1 MTDFIGFAVAIS
13 SFALIGTLLLLPL
26 LLIPQMRRLIVRR
39 KMTAVVATVFIGF
52 LATTFL
58 TFRGSVESNFP
69 IVPQSTR
76 VIDDILSSLEWGSLA
91 FSAPE
96 RLRFEESSVVRALLS
111 PKQTESELTEQ
122 LRSKLQQMPRKQQIE
137 SATVRVSN
145 RMRADLSG
153 PGFDIQPI
161 TPNVQAVRY
170 QSPTSWDWSVVP
182 VQSGSQTLYLTVSA
196 LVEVSGEPTPI
207 TLKTYERQILIVI
220 TPRQRVTDFVS
231 KNWQWLWATL
241 LAPAAVYAWKR
252 TRMTARPAGVSFS
265 QRLRELRARRRR
277 T

>member
-1 MTDFIGFAVAIS
+1 MTDLIGFAVAVVA
-13 SFALIGTLLLLPL
+13 FVLIGTLLLLPL
-26 LLIPQMRRLIVRR
+26 LLIPQMRRLVVRR
-39 KMTAVVATVFIGF
+39 KMPAVVATVLIGF
-52 LATTFL
+52 LATNL
-58 TFRGSVESNFP
+58 FRAGLDTVGDFHS
-69 IVPQSTR
+69 VPQPTR
-76 VIDDILSSLEWGSLA
+76 AIDDILRSLEWGSIV

-96 RLRFEESSVVRALLS
+96 RLRFEESSVVRVLLS

-122 LRSKLQQMPRKQQIE
+122 LRSKLQQMPHRQQIE

-153 PGFDIQPI
+153 PGFDVQPL

-170 QSPTSWDWSVVP
+170 ESPTTWNWSVVP
-182 VQSGSQTLYLTVSA
+182 VKSGSKTLYLTVSA
-196 LVEVSGEPTPI
+196 LVDVAGEDTPI
-207 TLKTYERQILIVI
+207 TLKTYERQILVVI

-241 LAPAAVYAWKR
+241 LTPAAVYAWKR
-252 TRMTARPAGVSFS
+252 TRMTSRPAGISFS

-277 T
+277 V